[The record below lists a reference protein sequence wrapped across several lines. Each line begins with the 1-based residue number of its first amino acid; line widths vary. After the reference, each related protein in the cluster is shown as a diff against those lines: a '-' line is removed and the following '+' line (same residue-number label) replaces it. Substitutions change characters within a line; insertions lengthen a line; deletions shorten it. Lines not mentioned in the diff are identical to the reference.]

1 MIEMDMFLS
10 AEIIY
15 TLYIQI
21 THICCAIKNNFTDKL
36 ILALIESLKASDKA
50 SLKINRTLQ

>member
-1 MIEMDMFLS
+1 MDMFLS